1 MQNLTATEMDRLRTL
16 RGKVE
21 NARSFTASSK
31 ASERL
36 DAYCDRLMAK
46 GRSVEQIIAITTA

>member
-21 NARSFTASSK
+21 NARSFTASAK

-36 DAYCDRLMAK
+36 DAYCDRLLVK